1 MFQDSLFEH
10 MTIDAWKTAILP
22 KVDATWN
29 LHLQFPQAS
38 DLDFFVI
45 LSSNVGTLGNASQSN
60 YAAGGTYQD
69 ALARWRVNH
78 GLPCVSIDLPAVKS
92 VGYVSE
98 TAGVRNRMA
107 RLGHMVLDEEIVLKL
122 VELAILSPFE
132 QQMVAGINVGP
143 GAHWNQDSSS
153 QLGRDARFWALRYRQ
168 PRQQKETGTGIGSGS
183 SDSLPSQL
191 ASVSSRSEA
200 ERLITQAIAQKLA
213 DVFTIPT
220 EDVDMTKPPGA
231 HGVDSLVAVELRNL
245 FRHQAAAEISSF
257 EIMQSPS
264 LALLASLTASK
275 SEHVKSV
282 EIS

>member
-1 MFQDSLFEH
+1 

-22 KVDATWN
+22 KVNGTWN
-29 LHLQFPQAS
+29 LHSQFPQAS

-45 LSSNVGTLGNASQSN
+45 LSSNVGTLGNANQSN

-92 VGYVSE
+92 VGYVAE
-98 TAGVRNRMA
+98 TAGVGNRMA
-107 RLGHMVLDEEIVLKL
+107 RLGHMVLDEEIMLKL
-122 VELAILSPFE
+122 IESAILAPFDE
-132 QQMVAGINVGP
+132 QIVAGINVGP

-153 QLGRDARFWALRYRQ
+153 QLGRDARFWALRYPQ
-168 PRQQKETGTGIGSGS
+168 PQQQKEAGGGKGSG
-183 SDSLPSQL
+183 DSLSNQL
-191 ASVSSRSEA
+191 TTVSSRSEA
-200 ERLITQAIAQKLA
+200 ERLVALAIAQKLA

-220 EDVDMTKPPGA
+220 DDVDMTKSPGA

-245 FRHQAAAEISSF
+245 FRHQVAAEISCF

-264 LALLASLTASK
+264 LALLAGLAASK
-275 SEHVKSV
+275 SEHLKSAGV
-282 EIS
+282 S